1 MTTSLSKFW
10 HFKHI
15 LLTCSDSALVDHAG
29 NPLTSIFSSFVL
41 YCLLT
46 WLVISLAVGKV
57 NPQVAFLSGKLK
69 LQGNLAKAMTF
80 NTNVFQ
86 KPTIKNKIVDAVKK
100 IQSSEKI
107 PSKL

>member
-1 MTTSLSKFW
+1 
-10 HFKHI
+10 
-15 LLTCSDSALVDHAG
+15 
-29 NPLTSIFSSFVL
+29 
-41 YCLLT
+41 
-46 WLVISLAVGKV
+46 V